1 MKQYFCLLLLLLIL
15 LCGCTRTVV
24 GSEKCF
30 EGIVADLAM
39 DRGRSYIGVSFGD
52 GGDCFYAAKGKRIPG
67 DVNIGDTVRVE
78 TVLEEQS
85 GLRIVTAVTVL
96 TPGTQQ

>member
-15 LCGCTRTVV
+15 LCGCTRTVE

-39 DRGRSYIGVSFGD
+39 DQGRSYIGVSFGD
-52 GGDCFYAAKGKRIPG
+52 GGDCFYASVTTRGELRRFVLFKRGI
-67 DVNIGDTVRVE
+67 TC
-78 TVLEEQS
+78 
-85 GLRIVTAVTVL
+85 
-96 TPGTQQ
+96 